1 MAVTKAQK
9 QEILKELTELF
20 KEAKSVAITKYTGT
34 MVNDLNTLRSLMFA
48 KNVKLKVAKKTLIK
62 RAAKDAGYEEEI
74 APELLEGPIAL
85 AFGLDDEISA
95 AKTIK
100 ETAKKLDT
108 LGLLGGFMDG
118 KVLSQADI
126 TQLADIPPYEVLMA
140 RFAGALKA
148 PISNFHGVLNGTMR
162 GFVTTLDAIAKKEQE
177 A

>member
-34 MVNDLNTLRSLMFA
+34 LVNDLNSLRGAMFA
-48 KNVKLKVAKKTLIK
+48 KNVKLMVAKKTLIR
-62 RAAKDAGYEEEI
+62 RAAKDAGYEGEI
-74 APELLEGPIAL
+74 APDLLEGPVAL

-100 ETAKKLDT
+100 EMAKKLDT
-108 LGLLGGFMDG
+108 IGLLGGFMDG
-118 KVLSQADI
+118 KVLSQADV
-126 TQLADIPPYEVLMA
+126 TQLADIPPYEVLIA
-140 RFAGALKA
+140 QLAGAFKA
-148 PISNFHGVLNGTMR
+148 PISNFHGVLSGTMR
-162 GFVTTLDAIAKKEQE
+162 GFVTALDAIAKKEQE